1 MARSRALAWAC
12 GLDWPTLLVWTPLG
26 SATVLR
32 HHHRR
37 CRTRHTHHCRCSWVR
52 PGAASSQP
60 VLVLG
65 GSLRKPR
72 VLGLLFLDV
81 RPTNEMRATL
91 TGGASLFT
99 PTGSSAWNGMQATRF
114 GRTSLQPRAAN
125 VSHRLGMCECRV
137 GASVA
142 RPRPHGS
149 EHKAATL
156 WSCRRLHATYPPTDQ
171 VPNARHTY

>member
-1 MARSRALAWAC
+1 MLAARLASLKNPGRTTQRVAQRPGPARISRLARRPGMARSRALAWAC

-137 GASVA
+137 GAS
-142 RPRPHGS
+142 S
-149 EHKAATL
+149 
-156 WSCRRLHATYPPTDQ
+156 S
-171 VPNARHTY
+171 